1 MDNSKKNVAVLFD
14 FDGVVVDTETQYSV
28 FWHRV
33 GMDYL
38 GMPDLEGRIKGQT
51 LTYIYKAFFPDMTDK
66 QAEITAALDRFEQ
79 EMEYPF
85 IPGVLDF
92 MDDLRR
98 HGCRAAGASR
108 SGQPLRPDPDG
119 RDVHCLET
127 CARLLPVGHASAWFR
142 TCRHMGV

>member
-51 LTYIYKAFFPDMTDK
+51 LTYIYKTFFPDMTDK

-79 EMEYPF
+79 EMDYPSF
-85 IPGVLDF
+85 PACSTLWT
-92 MDDLRR
+92 
-98 HGCRAAGASR
+98 
-108 SGQPLRPDPDG
+108 
-119 RDVHCLET
+119 T
-127 CARLLPVGHASAWFR
+127 CAVTVYALRWSPVPTTRRWLPCGGCIPIWTASS
-142 TCRHMGV
+142 TGS